1 MDSAKPSLDLLRALT
16 DERVLRA
23 LMASRRLTRAE
34 LASQTGLSK
43 PTVGESVRRLA
54 VAGLVADTGARTP
67 GGRGRGRVGSYYA
80 LAADI
85 GVALVLSIA
94 PSGVTAEC
102 VDSYGDVIARRELGL
117 DRPTRPAQVVAA
129 VEAAATQVCEATS
142 NPCRLAVVSAADPV
156 DRGSGRLVHLPDAP
170 FLIGELS
177 PAELLSPY
185 VGGEVIVDNDVNWA
199 ARAERAATAVGPDH
213 LDDFAYLYLG
223 EGLGCAIV
231 SDGEV
236 RRGHAGLAGE
246 VAHLITAGVSG
257 QAVPFTEV
265 FADLGLR
272 HRGSTAI
279 DASALLGAP
288 ATTRHAL
295 GQAVSGVLAAIVAL
309 ADPELIVIGGT
320 WGAQPAVLDAI
331 AAQFQRHPRHVP
343 LRAAAL
349 TAEPPLAG
357 ARGHA
362 VGALRAA
369 IVALPQDQD
378 HSSER
383 GRLPAAGNLH
393 RRAVSRLA
401 SPAARHAGWAG
412 R

>member
-1 MDSAKPSLDLLRALT
+1 MDSAKPSLDLLRSLT

-23 LMASRRLTRAE
+23 LMAARRLTRAE
-34 LASQTGLSK
+34 LAGQTGLSK

-54 VAGLVADTGARTP
+54 AAGLVADTGARTP

-117 DRPTRPAQVVAA
+117 DRPARPAQVAAA
-129 VEAAATQVCEATS
+129 VETAAGQLCEAVS
-142 NPCRLAVVSAADPV
+142 SPCRLAVISAADPV

-170 FLIGELS
+170 FLIGELA
-177 PAELLSPY
+177 PAELLAPY

-199 ARAERAATAVGPDH
+199 AQAERAARAVAPEDPDH

-246 VAHLITAGVSG
+246 VAHLITVGATG
-257 QAVPFTEV
+257 QAVAFTEV
-265 FADLGLR
+265 FAELGLR
-272 HRGSTAI
+272 HRESTAI
-279 DASALLGAP
+279 NVSALLDAP
-288 ATTRHAL
+288 AATRQAL

-309 ADPELIVIGGT
+309 ADPELIVIGGP
-320 WGAQPAVLDAI
+320 WGAYPAVLDAI
-331 AAQFQRHPRHVP
+331 TAHFQRHPRHVP

-349 TAEPPLAG
+349 TTEPSLAG

-362 VGALRAA
+362 VAALRAA
-369 IVALPQDQD
+369 I
-378 HSSER
+378 
-383 GRLPAAGNLH
+383 
-393 RRAVSRLA
+393 
-401 SPAARHAGWAG
+401 ARSVQ
-412 R
+412 

>member
-1 MDSAKPSLDLLRALT
+1 MDAAKPSLDLLRALT

-23 LMASRRLTRAE
+23 LMAARRLTRAE
-34 LASQTGLSK
+34 LAGQTGLSK

-54 VAGLVADTGARTP
+54 AAGLVADTGARTP

-117 DRPTRPAQVVAA
+117 DRPARPEQVAAA
-129 VEAAATQVCEATS
+129 VEAAAKQVGEAVS
-142 NPCRLAVVSAADPV
+142 QPCRLAVVSAADPV

-170 FLIGELS
+170 FLIGELA

-185 VGGEVIVDNDVNWA
+185 VGGKVIVDNDVNWA
-199 ARAERAATAVGPDH
+199 ARAERATRADD
-213 LDDFAYLYLG
+213 LDDFAYVYLG

-272 HRGSTAI
+272 HPGSAAI
-279 DASALLGAP
+279 DVSALLDAP
-288 ATTRHAL
+288 AATRRAL

-309 ADPELIVIGGT
+309 ADPELIVIGGP

-331 AAQFQRHPRHVP
+331 AAQFRRHPRHVP

-349 TAEPPLAG
+349 TAEPSLAG

-369 IVALPQDQD
+369 IVARPQD
-378 HSSER
+378 
-383 GRLPAAGNLH
+383 
-393 RRAVSRLA
+393 
-401 SPAARHAGWAG
+401 
-412 R
+412 